1 MRLLT
6 DKIRFQLPG
15 LDTTQ
20 NIHPGK
26 IIVPCQFILPGTTR
40 EWFPMEFD
48 RIYTFFGLVRETN
61 KVKWDYF
68 ILDELEYLRGPFR
81 STVIRSPY
89 FRRCTVKEL
98 MEYYNLPKV
107 TRPIE

>member
-6 DKIRFQLPG
+6 DKILSQLPG

-20 NIHPGK
+20 RIHPGK
-26 IIVPCQFILPGTTR
+26 IIVPCRLILPGTIC
-40 EWFPMEFD
+40 EWFPIEFD
-48 RIYTFFGLVRETN
+48 RIYTFFGLVRDTN

-68 ILDELEYLRGPFR
+68 ILDELEQLRGPFH

-89 FRRCTVKEL
+89 FRRCTVKDL
-98 MEYYNLPKV
+98 LLYYDLTKV